1 MTELFGAAAIVDWPG
16 LSELLSRLVLD
27 LVCATVVIRLVYY
40 RLYKNREYVFTY
52 YLFNV
57 ITFCLCLVLRKVPTP
72 FGVALALFGVF
83 GILRYRTEQIRIRDL
98 TYLFV
103 VIGIGVLNA
112 MADKS
117 VSVVELLVV
126 DGVIVG
132 MVALLE
138 LGSSKGL
145 ERSTEMFYDQLE
157 LLRPGNEDR
166 LIADLN
172 AKTGLGVLR
181 VEVTRFD
188 LLRDAAEITIF
199 YRHSR

>member
-1 MTELFGAAAIVDWPG
+1 MKELLVSDAIVDMPG
-16 LSELLSRLVLD
+16 LITLLSRLAVD
-27 LVCATVVIRLVYY
+27 LACATVVIRLIYH
-40 RLYKNREYVFTY
+40 RLYKNREYAFTY

-112 MADKS
+112 MADQS
-117 VSVVELLVV
+117 VSVAELLVV

-132 MVALLE
+132 MTALLE
-138 LGSSKGL
+138 LGSSRGL
-145 ERSTEMFYDQLE
+145 ERSTEMLYDQLE
-157 LLRPGNEDR
+157 LLHPGNEEK
-166 LIADLN
+166 LIADLS
-172 AKTGLGVLR
+172 AKTGLGVFR
-181 VEVTRFD
+181 VEITRFD
-188 LLRDAAEITIF
+188 MLRDAAEITIF
-199 YRHSR
+199 YRRAE

>member
-1 MTELFGAAAIVDWPG
+1 MNGPLGADAMVDWPG
-16 LSELLSRLVLD
+16 LAALLSRLALD

-40 RLYKNREYVFTY
+40 RLYKNREYVVTY

-57 ITFCLCLVLRKVPTP
+57 ITFCLCLLLRKVPTP

-112 MADKS
+112 VADKT
-117 VSVVELLVV
+117 VSVAELVVV
-126 DGVIVG
+126 DGVIIG
-132 MVALLE
+132 MTALLE
-138 LGSSKGL
+138 LGPSKSL

-157 LLRPGNEDR
+157 LLRPGNETR
-166 LIADLN
+166 LLEDLR
-172 AKTGLGVLR
+172 AKTGLAVVR
-181 VEVTRFD
+181 VEVGRFD
-188 LLRDAAEITIF
+188 LLRDAAEITLF
-199 YRHSR
+199 YRLAR